1 MRRVRGI
8 LVMALLW
15 ALAWIVVWLPVV
27 LYIAHPPHAAD
38 VVAFYRP
45 ALWYLLRPAAIWGA
59 ISGAAFAGFVAI
71 LGSRRG
77 WGALGARHALGW
89 GALSGLVAPVGLA
102 GLVSVTQSHLGW
114 TDARA
119 LSIIAL
125 VSVVVNG
132 ALAAGTIALAK
143 RGEPAET

>member
-1 MRRVRGI
+1 
-8 LVMALLW
+8 MALLW
-15 ALAWIVVWLPVV
+15 SVAWVIAWLPVV
-27 LYIAHPPHAAD
+27 LYLVGLPLRREFYAPPI
-38 VVAFYRP
+38 
-45 ALWYLLRPAAIWGA
+45 WQLLQPAAIWGA
-59 ISGAAFAGFVAI
+59 ISGASFATVVAI

-77 WGALGARHALGW
+77 WSALGARHALAW
-89 GALSGLVAPVGLA
+89 GALSGLVAPIGLT

-119 LSIIAL
+119 LLVIAL

>member
-1 MRRVRGI
+1 MRRVRGTI
-8 LVMALLW
+8 VMALLW
-15 ALAWIVVWLPVV
+15 ALAWVVVWLPVV
-27 LYIAHPPHAAD
+27 LYIARPPQAAG

-45 ALWYLLRPAAIWGA
+45 PLWQLLRPAAIWGA

-77 WGALGARHALGW
+77 WSALGARHALGW
-89 GALSGLVAPVGLA
+89 GALSGLVAPVGLT

-119 LSIIAL
+119 LLIIAL

-143 RGEPAET
+143 RGEAADT